1 MLADLLSRPFEHLG
15 ASIARESD
23 RTLWEDGIVECQ
35 IQSLKLVVALE
46 LVLAW
51 LLAIP
56 WLIDLVPSGIGWT
69 ALWLVLGVV
78 ASWVI
83 LRVRASYSLAAV
95 GVIGSM
101 FLATVAATQ
110 AIGLGPVACW
120 FVVIVEVS
128 GVLLGPLAAGGT
140 AALASLALLD
150 ADRPADP
157 AANGFTSMIVV
168 LIWIV
173 AFVTWLGLRPL
184 QRSLDWATSSYADA
198 RARAAEAERH
208 RGELGRVVKSLSET
222 HERLE
227 RLTVELDR
235 ARQLAENAR
244 ALKARFAAYI
254 SHELRTP
261 LNLIIGFS
269 EMLLMAPDSYGGEV
283 LPPAYRGDVNSIYQS
298 ARHLS
303 TLIDDV
309 LDLSQIDAHRMALE
323 RDDVAVAEIVREAV
337 DTVEAAFAE
346 KGLAIELDVPP
357 RLPSLYVDRTRI
369 RQVLINLLGNALRY
383 TDHGGVTVRAAAQ
396 SGEIVVSVVDTG
408 SGIPPAQ
415 LPRLFEDFRQAE
427 QPDDQ
432 HQDGSGLGLAIA
444 RRFIALHGGWIRA
457 ESGPD
462 RGTTVLFG
470 LPVDRDAAP
479 LDGTAGW
486 ETLERSVVVASS
498 LPRIGVVSDDPW
510 LTRLAQRY
518 LDGYRVVPLKDSGS
532 HDLGRPQRPDVSALL
547 AATPSDL
554 EGWSRLEQT
563 IAGGDRLPVICCS
576 LRGGREAID
585 RLGVQD
591 YLDKPIT
598 RERLAEVL
606 ARWRPGRKPR
616 TVLVV
621 DDNHE
626 VVRLLS
632 RMVHLISRRFRV
644 SRAYGGGEALA
655 MMRQSP
661 PDLLLLDLLM
671 PEVNGYDVL
680 EAMRQDANLK
690 DVPVVII
697 SAKGMEDD
705 AVVAGMFGLARA
717 DGFHAGEFM
726 RCLQSTLDSL
736 LPSAQAVA
744 TTPDSA

>member
-1 MLADLLSRPFEHLG
+1 VRADLVFRPFWRLD
-15 ASIARESD
+15 ASEARDSD
-23 RTLWEDGIVECQ
+23 RRLWEDGIVECQ
-35 IQSLKLVVALE
+35 TQSLKLVVTLE
-46 LVLAW
+46 MVLAW

-56 WLIDLVPSGIGWT
+56 WLIELVPSGLGW
-69 ALWLVLGVV
+69 AVLWLVLGVV
-78 ASWVI
+78 ASSVV
-83 LRVRASYSLAAV
+83 LRASYGLAAA
-95 GVIGSM
+95 GAIGSM

-110 AIGLGPVACW
+110 TLGLTPVACW
-120 FVVIVEVS
+120 FVVVVEVS
-128 GVLLGPLAAGGT
+128 GVLLGPFAAGGT
-140 AALASLALLD
+140 AALASVVLLSD
-150 ADRPADP
+150 GGAADP
-157 AANGFTSMIVV
+157 VTNGFRSMVVV

-208 RGELGRVVKSLSET
+208 RGALGRVVKSLNET

-269 EMLLMAPDSYGGEV
+269 EMLLMAPDSYGGEI

-303 TLIDDV
+303 TLINDV

-323 RDDVAVAEIVREAV
+323 REDLALAEIAREAV
-337 DTVEAAFAE
+337 STVEAAFAE
-346 KGLAIELDVPP
+346 KGLTIALDVPGD
-357 RLPSLYVDRTRI
+357 LPPLYVDRTRI

-383 TDHGGVTVRAAAQ
+383 TDRGGVTVRAALQ
-396 SGEIVVSVVDTG
+396 SGEVVVSVADTG
-408 SGIPPAQ
+408 SGIPADE

-427 QPDDQ
+427 QPEDQ
-432 HQDGSGLGLAIA
+432 RQGGSGLGLAIA
-444 RRFIALHGGWIRA
+444 RRFVALHGGWMRA
-457 ESGPD
+457 DSGPD
-462 RGTTVLFG
+462 PGTTVAFG
-470 LPVDRDAAP
+470 LPVDRGVGP

-486 ETLERSVVVASS
+486 ETLERPVALASA
-498 LPRIGVVSDDPW
+498 LPRIGVLSDDPW

-518 LDGYRVVPLKDSGS
+518 LDGYRVVPIKDSGS
-532 HDLGRPQRPDVSALL
+532 HPIGRAQRPEVSALL
-547 AATPSDL
+547 VATPSDA
-554 EGWSRLEQT
+554 EGWSQLEHA
-563 IAGGDRLPVICCS
+563 IATGDRLPVICCS
-576 LRGGREAID
+576 LRGGREAIG

-606 ARWRPGRKPR
+606 ARWRPGRTSR

-632 RMVHLISRRFRV
+632 RMIHLISRRFRV
-644 SRAYGGGEALA
+644 SRAYGGSEALE

-680 EAMRQDANLK
+680 EAMRQDADLK

-705 AVVAGMFGLARA
+705 AVVAGMFGLARS

-736 LPSAQAVA
+736 LPSAQPVA